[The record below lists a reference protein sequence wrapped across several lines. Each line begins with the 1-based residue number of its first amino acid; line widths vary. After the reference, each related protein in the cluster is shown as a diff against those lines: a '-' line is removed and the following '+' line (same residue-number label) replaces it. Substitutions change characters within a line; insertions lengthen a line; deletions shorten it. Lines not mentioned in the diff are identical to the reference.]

1 MAESDSTR
9 KKHHPPAG
17 RFPSTAWSVVL
28 AAGSTSTPGA
38 RQALETL
45 CNTYWFPL
53 YVYVRSKGYN
63 SDDSKDL
70 TQEFFTRVLEKRYL
84 MDVKRERGKF
94 RSFLLAAL
102 KHFLANEFDRQT
114 AQKRGGDRPTVS
126 LDLEN
131 AEGRYAVEPAHE
143 ATPEKIFE
151 RQWALTML
159 GRVAARL
166 RVEFSAKGKED
177 LFERLSP
184 FLDAGD
190 TQDSY
195 RRAAV
200 DLDMTEGAVK
210 VAVLRLR
217 RRYRS
222 LLYEEISLTVA
233 SPEDVDDEAHFLLG
247 SLSL

>member
-1 MAESDSTR
+1 MEESDSAR
-9 KKHHPPAG
+9 KKRHATAR

-28 AAGSTSTPGA
+28 AAGSSSPPAA

-53 YVYVRSKGYN
+53 YVYVRSKGYS

-70 TQEFFTRVLEKRYL
+70 TQEFFSRVLEKRYL
-84 MDVKRERGKF
+84 MDVRRERGKF

-114 AQKRGGDRPTVS
+114 AQKRGGGRPTVS

-131 AEGRYAVEPAHE
+131 AEGRYVVEPAHE

-159 GRVAARL
+159 GRVVARL
-166 RVEFSAKGKED
+166 RTEFSSKGKEAV
-177 LFERLSP
+177 FERLSP
-184 FLDAGD
+184 FLDACD
-190 TQDSY
+190 SRDSY
-195 RRAAV
+195 RQAAV

-210 VAVLRLR
+210 VAMLRLR
-217 RRYRS
+217 KRYRS
-222 LLYEEISLTVA
+222 LLYDEISLTVA
-233 SPEDVDDEAHFLLG
+233 SPEDIDDEAQFLLG
-247 SLSL
+247 SLSI